1 MRDYRQHKR
10 LLRLVSDIIVKK
22 FFSFIFKNTSFK
34 NLGARLGILRR
45 RAK

>member
-1 MRDYRQHKR
+1 MRDYRQHETIETS
-10 LLRLVSDIIVKK
+10 VGHYCKK
-22 FFSFIFKNTSFK
+22 SFSFIFKNTSFK